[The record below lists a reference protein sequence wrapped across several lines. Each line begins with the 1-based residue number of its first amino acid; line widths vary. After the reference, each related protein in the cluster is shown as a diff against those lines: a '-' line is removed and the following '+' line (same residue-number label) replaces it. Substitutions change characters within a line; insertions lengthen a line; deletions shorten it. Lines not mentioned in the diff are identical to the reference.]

1 MNNRRCPM
9 SVPLA
14 IADAARAAAHRARA
28 VSEGAAVTAGAEVA
42 LAADR
47 RWWSH
52 LLLGR
57 LNSLPITA
65 SSQRELLA
73 AFAEEFSAAAEEIHH
88 GTGKKSPV

>member
-1 MNNRRCPM
+1 MMTITVENARP
-9 SVPLA
+9 VPA
-14 IADAARAAAHRARA
+14 PGSRGERAHRARA

-73 AFAEEFSAAAEEIHH
+73 ALAEEFSAAAEEIHH